1 MTKPIGAT
9 QQHIKNKPNKKEQF
23 DALNKATLHAL
34 RTAGLT
40 RERMEKTE
48 QMLKNKE
55 FVSGEEYEQYLLDC
69 EYFHRHTPLK
79 IVNDPLSIC
88 YKKN

>member
-1 MTKPIGAT
+1 MTTEHIGAT

-55 FVSGEEYEQYLLDC
+55 FVSLRK
-69 EYFHRHTPLK
+69 F
-79 IVNDPLSIC
+79 NDII
-88 YKKN
+88 Y

>member
-1 MTKPIGAT
+1 MTKPMGAT
-9 QQHIKNKPNKKEQF
+9 QQHIKNKSNKKEQF

-79 IVNDPLSIC
+79 NCQRPLVGV
-88 YKKN
+88 

>member
-79 IVNDPLSIC
+79 IVNDPLVGV
-88 YKKN
+88 

>member
-1 MTKPIGAT
+1 M
-9 QQHIKNKPNKKEQF
+9 KNKPNKKEQF
-23 DALNKATLHAL
+23 DALNKATLHVL

-55 FVSGEEYEQYLLDC
+55 FVSDEEYKQYLLDC

-79 IVNDPLSIC
+79 KL
-88 YKKN
+88 